1 MQIPALVNVNNQFVH
16 RCMGGALFGVSDLEK
31 GGHLQQI
38 RATIGQ
44 CKEVEAGLVQARQGL
59 SIVVQGTLQQA
70 GC

>member
-1 MQIPALVNVNNQFVH
+1 
-16 RCMGGALFGVSDLEK
+16 MGGALFGVSDLEK

-44 CKEVEAGLVQARQGL
+44 CKEVEAGLVEAGQGL
-59 SIVVQGTLQQA
+59 GIVVQGTLQQA

>member
-1 MQIPALVNVNNQFVH
+1 MQIRALVNINNQVVH
-16 RCMGGALFGVSDLEK
+16 RCMEGASYGISDLEK
-31 GGHLQQI
+31 GGHLQEI

-44 CKEVEAGLVQARQGL
+44 CKEVEAGLVEAGQGL